1 MDAAA
6 KQSAILVDGYKVSA
20 NAIEAKAAS
29 YMRRWEADIKQ
40 YEAGSNISLQT
51 AKLNADVAIQS
62 NAARQEAAKIGLT
75 TSAQRVASA
84 WSMVSASA
92 GISGGVGWSYSGSP
106 CQ

>member
-1 MDAAA
+1 
-6 KQSAILVDGYKVSA
+6 
-20 NAIEAKAAS
+20 
-29 YMRRWEADIKQ
+29 MRRWEADIKQ

-62 NAARQEAAKIGLT
+62 NAARLEAAKIGLT

-92 GISGGVGWSYSGSP
+92 DIRGGVSWNYSGSLD
-106 CQ
+106 Q

>member
-1 MDAAA
+1 
-6 KQSAILVDGYKVSA
+6 
-20 NAIEAKAAS
+20 
-29 YMRRWEADIKQ
+29 MRRWEADIKQ

-62 NAARQEAAKIGLT
+62 NAARLEAAKIGLT

-92 GISGGVGWSYSGSP
+92 GIWLELELQRLAGSVTHP
-106 CQ
+106 ARVRRAGAVTHTAAHACPQSQT